1 MLRGASKDILNEI
14 ERNLQDALQV
24 ARNIMMQP
32 KLVPGGGAIEMALS
46 KNLRDKATHGP
57 YLAVANALEIIPR
70 TLAQNC
76 GANTIR
82 TLTALRAKHA
92 SHPSGSGLC
101 TWGIDGESGE
111 LVEQKENEGVWEP
124 LAVKLQVYKTAVETA
139 ILLLRIDDIVSG
151 SSKKGDKNEPPKPS
165 DMEKE

>member
-1 MLRGASKDILNEI
+1 MLSPR
-14 ERNLQDALQV
+14 
-24 ARNIMMQP
+24 
-32 KLVPGGGAIEMALS
+32 LVPGGGAVEMALS
-46 KNLRDKATHGP
+46 HNLMQKATHGP
-57 YLAVANALEIIPR
+57 YRAVAHALEIIPR

-92 SHPSGSGLC
+92 SHTDTSKPC

-111 LVEQKENEGVWEP
+111 LVEQQVNSGIWEP

-151 SSKKGDKNEPPKPS
+151 SKKKGEKNEPPKPS
-165 DMEKE
+165 EMADKE